1 MKITRVLNTNAVLT
15 TSAEGEETILLGAGL
30 GFKHKPGD
38 EVEEEK
44 VEKRFVLKDKDHQSR
59 FEELLNSIPQQY
71 IMVAEAI
78 ISMGKSLYEMR
89 LSESIHISLPD
100 HIYTAIFNKQ
110 NGILIPNT
118 LLLEIKQFYMNEYE
132 LGCRALEL
140 IQQELGCALPVDEA
154 GFIAMHFINAQY
166 GSENTNAKKIIRLV
180 QELNNL
186 VLQEL
191 KVTPDETSLNYYRYM
206 THLKFFAQR
215 IVQDRHYEG
224 DEDTILDAILLK
236 YPKEYLC
243 SRKVCSYVKKNYHY
257 KPSHGE
263 LIYLTV
269 HLARLTHF

>member
-15 TSAEGEETILLGAGL
+15 TDPQGEETILLGAGI

-38 EVEEEK
+38 AVEEAK
-44 VEKRFVLKDKDHQSR
+44 IEKRFVLKDKDHQSR
-59 FEELLNSIPQQY
+59 FEELINSIPQQY

-78 ISMGKSLYEMR
+78 ISLGRSLYDMR

-100 HIYTAIFNKQ
+100 HIYTAISNKE
-110 NGILIPNT
+110 NGIVVPNT
-118 LLLEIKQFYMNEYE
+118 LLLEIQQFYMNEYE

-140 IQQELGCALPVDEA
+140 IHQELGCELPVDEA

-180 QELNNL
+180 RELNNL

-215 IVQDRHYEG
+215 IVQNRHYEG
-224 DEDTILDAILLK
+224 DEDTLLDAILLK

-243 SRKVCSYVKKNYHY
+243 SRKVCSYVKNNYNY

-269 HLARLTHF
+269 HLARLTRF

>member
-1 MKITRVLNTNAVLT
+1 MTITRVLNTNAVLT
-15 TSAEGEETILLGAGL
+15 TSPEGEETILLGAGL

-59 FEELLNSIPQQY
+59 FEELINSIPQQY

-78 ISMGKSLYEMR
+78 ISMGKSLHEMH

-100 HIYTAIFNKQ
+100 HIYTAIFNTQ
-110 NGILIPNT
+110 NGIMIPNT

-140 IQQELGCALPVDEA
+140 IQKELGCALPKDEA

-180 QELNNL
+180 GELNTL
-186 VLQEL
+186 VLQQL

-215 IVQDRHYEG
+215 IVQNRHYEG

-243 SRKVCSYVKKNYHY
+243 SRKVCSHVEKNYNY

-269 HLARLTHF
+269 HLARLRHF

>member
-110 NGILIPNT
+110 NGIVIPNT

-140 IQQELGCALPVDEA
+140 IQQELGCELPADEA

-215 IVQDRHYEG
+215 IVQNRHYEG

-243 SRKVCSYVKKNYHY
+243 SRKACSYVKKNYHY

-269 HLARLTHF
+269 HLARLTRF

>member
-38 EVEEEK
+38 EVEEAK
-44 VEKRFVLKDKDHQSR
+44 VEKRFVLKDKNHQSR
-59 FEELLNSIPQQY
+59 FEELLNSISQQY

-100 HIYTAIFNKQ
+100 HIYTAISNKQ

-191 KVTPDETSLNYYRYM
+191 KVKPDETSLNYYRYM

-215 IVQDRHYEG
+215 IIQNRHYEG

-243 SRKVCSYVKKNYHY
+243 SRKVCSYVKKNWNY
-257 KPSHGE
+257 KPNHGE